1 LSQDKGHQFRAHAA
15 AISYRSSQALSF
27 SEHIS
32 TTFQKKISQSDVDH
46 MIDVLFADKMISES
60 NNVIT
65 YKF

>member
-1 LSQDKGHQFRAHAA
+1 M
-15 AISYRSSQALSF
+15 
-27 SEHIS
+27 
-32 TTFQKKISQSDVDH
+32 FQKKISQSDVDH